1 MTSLENKDPE
11 LTVKLGLEVASTV
24 TVELVAETVIGR
36 LAKEI
41 VNDEVVEAVKWF
53 EPCAM
58 EAEIAQLPE
67 LPVAVTTPLEAST
80 EQPEDEVE

>member
-1 MTSLENKDPE
+1 MASLENKDPE
-11 LTVKLGLEVASTV
+11 LTVKLGLEVAPAV

-36 LAKEI
+36 LAKVI
-41 VNDEVVEAVKWF
+41 VNDVVVEAVKWF

-67 LPVAVTTPLEAST
+67 EPVAVTSPVEALT
-80 EQPEDEVE
+80 VQPAPAV